1 MKMIDLTDEASK
13 VFEPNLTMDKMF
25 VKMNIEIHKQR
36 IKEMDITLNS
46 ILKVYDN
53 PIEVRTL
60 VTTLLSENSKDLI
73 NRGIVEP
80 FKLELV

>member
-13 VFEPNLTMDKMF
+13 VFEPNLTMDKLF
-25 VKMNIEIHKQR
+25 VKMNIEVHTQR
-36 IKEMDITLNS
+36 IEQMDKALNE

-53 PIEVRTL
+53 PIQVKTII
-60 VTTLLSENSKDLI
+60 TTMLSENSKDLI
-73 NRGIVEP
+73 NRGVVEP